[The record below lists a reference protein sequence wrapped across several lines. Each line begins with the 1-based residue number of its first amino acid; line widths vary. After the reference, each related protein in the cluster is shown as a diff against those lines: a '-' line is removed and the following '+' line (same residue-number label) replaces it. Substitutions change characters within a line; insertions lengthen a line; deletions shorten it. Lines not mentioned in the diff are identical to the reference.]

1 MFGCGENRENGKL
14 GEENK
19 VKNDIFHRL
28 VQERK
33 QERQKMERKIIPL
46 DPHFFILPI
55 WEENG

>member
-19 VKNDIFHRL
+19 VKNGIFHRL

-33 QERQKMERKIIPL
+33 QER
-46 DPHFFILPI
+46 
-55 WEENG
+55 